1 MGRILIV
8 GSDHQA
14 ALELIYQRELKLKGF
29 LVEIFPAQTIF
40 FEFYNRSILNKIAF
54 YLRVSSITHFIQ
66 RKLKSFISQTE
77 PSIVLVFKGMEIT
90 PETLKWIKNKGIKI
104 YNYNPDH
111 PFIFSGKGS
120 GNKNVTNSISL
131 FDFYFSYA
139 NDVVEN
145 LNNLGINSKKISFGF
160 DANGFNYKELNA
172 ENEILKVCFLG
183 NADRQR
189 AQFLNELAQHGVEI
203 DIYGVNWAKF
213 SMNDT
218 IKISSAKYG
227 IEFWEIL
234 QKYAVQ
240 LNLLRPHNLNT
251 HNMRSFDI
259 PGSGGIML
267 APLTDDH
274 LSYFEDRTEV
284 FLYKD
289 LNEAYEISKQILG
302 LSFEER
308 NAIRLKARKR
318 ALNEHGYNDRITQF
332 LKYIGE

>member
-1 MGRILIV
+1 
-8 GSDHQA
+8 
-14 ALELIYQRELKLKGF
+14 
-29 LVEIFPAQTIF
+29 
-40 FEFYNRSILNKIAF
+40 
-54 YLRVSSITHFIQ
+54 
-66 RKLKSFISQTE
+66 
-77 PSIVLVFKGMEIT
+77 
-90 PETLKWIKNKGIKI
+90 
-104 YNYNPDH
+104 
-111 PFIFSGKGS
+111 
-120 GNKNVTNSISL
+120 
-131 FDFYFSYA
+131 
-139 NDVVEN
+139 
-145 LNNLGINSKKISFGF
+145 
-160 DANGFNYKELNA
+160 
-172 ENEILKVCFLG
+172 
-183 NADRQR
+183 
-189 AQFLNELAQHGVEI
+189 
-203 DIYGVNWAKF
+203 
-213 SMNDT
+213 MNDT